1 MQQISAFESAT
12 LFSCVCVFLSH
23 PVVDGKCLFKEEADF
38 YEILNITSFQVWLL
52 CVQATPADGL
62 CRWRGPNGCLQPKH
76 VQWTRA
82 LQVSRD
88 VFPPLPTAQCLNSA
102 AKNYLC
108 YVSWLRMCQLLT
120 VLTGVVLNSLK
131 KVPGTLIGLVGTSHL
146 IKHTI
151 RSIWA
156 ISDFRFL

>member
-88 VFPPLPTAQCLNSA
+88 VFPPLRQHWLICRTFQVNQELQEEVQPRANCRDLSDNRLQRGEYGHCLRVA
-102 AKNYLC
+102 
-108 YVSWLRMCQLLT
+108 T
-120 VLTGVVLNSLK
+120 V
-131 KVPGTLIGLVGTSHL
+131 HRW
-146 IKHTI
+146 HH
-151 RSIWA
+151 
-156 ISDFRFL
+156 

>member
-120 VLTGVVLNSLK
+120 VLTGV
-131 KVPGTLIGLVGTSHL
+131 IFQC
-146 IKHTI
+146 
-151 RSIWA
+151 W
-156 ISDFRFL
+156 ISALTGSVQVHMGARLMTHRILYQLAFRA